1 MADQRLPIVNSDD
14 GTWGDILRQ
23 YLQKEHYD
31 SGTNNSENGGHK
43 NVTIRGGTAGTGGAP
58 LKFTSGTLLTTP
70 EVGAMEFAGDNLY
83 LTQTSSTTRKKI
95 ALYNDAG
102 GATGDTYYRDA
113 SGYFTR
119 LGIGSS
125 SQVLTVSG
133 GLPTWQ
139 TPGTASTFSDSMF
152 TLQDNGDTTKQ
163 ARFELSGI
171 SASNTRTITLPDADL
186 TLVGTTTSQT
196 LINKRINPRVVTV
209 TQSAT
214 PAFNTDNGDVF
225 IVTGLAQA
233 ITSMTSGLTGTPV
246 DGQRIRISI
255 TGTAARAITWGTSFE
270 ASTKP
275 LPTTTVSTNR
285 LDTDFIWNATTSKWR
300 VADEIPATVLT
311 SSAAVTVAQG
321 GTGRTTST
329 TAYGIIAAGTTATG
343 AHQTIAPGTSGQ
355 FLKSAGTSALGAF
368 ASITAA
374 DITGTTAQFNTAL
387 SDGDFATLAGSET
400 LTNKT
405 LTTPR
410 FASGGSIAD
419 NNGNEQIV
427 FTTTTSAVNEIG
439 ITNAATGTA
448 PQIAAR
454 GDDTNIDLNLV
465 SKGTGTVKIN
475 GNTVATDASV
485 VKLMGIVTKSDYSG
499 TGGTIYFKIAT
510 LPIDDNG
517 NYATLKLTGRL
528 GGWVGV
534 ESVADW
540 NITLNNR
547 SSSLNGTTIT
557 ATVFSQGHVTQAL
570 TKMDIVVYGQTDKSA
585 IVYFAIPNDSYYTY
599 DMRVS
604 AFQATI
610 DHTGTTITPTG
621 SQIWQL
627 SADPQVLAQDGALV
641 IANRD
646 STPWSNASFLALSA
660 GNATGLKISSQFNEA
675 LAPIGHIEFTNGT
688 GTGTHDLMLFSTST
702 ISMQSHRLINV
713 TNPTDAQDAATKA
726 YVDSAVSGSGLAWTE
741 VTGTS
746 QTAATGMGYIASNAT
761 LVTITLPSSAAVGKS
776 VRITGKGA
784 GGWRIAQNASQVI
797 HFGNTDTT
805 TGTGGRLDS
814 TNRYDSV
821 ELICITANTDW
832 VVASSVGNINVT

>member
-31 SGTNNSENGGHK
+31 SGTNSSENGGHK

-70 EVGAMEFAGDNLY
+70 EIGAMEFAGDNLY
-83 LTQTSSTTRKKI
+83 LTQTSSTTRKKV
-95 ALYNDAG
+95 ALYNDAS

-139 TPGTASTFSDSMF
+139 TPGTASTFSDSTF

-214 PAFNTDNGDVF
+214 PVINTDNGDVF

-285 LDTDFIWNATTSKWR
+285 LDTDFIWNAATSKWR

-400 LTNKT
+400 LNK
-405 LTTPR
+405 
-410 FASGGSIAD
+410 
-419 NNGNEQIV
+419 Q
-427 FTTTTSAVNEIG
+427 
-439 ITNAATGTA
+439 NA
-448 PQIAAR
+448 
-454 GDDTNIDLNLV
+454 
-465 SKGTGTVKIN
+465 
-475 GNTVATDASV
+475 
-485 VKLMGIVTKSDYSG
+485 Y
-499 TGGTIYFKIAT
+499 
-510 LPIDDNG
+510 
-517 NYATLKLTGRL
+517 
-528 GGWVGV
+528 
-534 ESVADW
+534 
-540 NITLNNR
+540 
-547 SSSLNGTTIT
+547 
-557 ATVFSQGHVTQAL
+557 H
-570 TKMDIVVYGQTDKSA
+570 
-585 IVYFAIPNDSYYTY
+585 
-599 DMRVS
+599 
-604 AFQATI
+604 
-610 DHTGTTITPTG
+610 
-621 SQIWQL
+621 
-627 SADPQVLAQDGALV
+627 
-641 IANRD
+641 
-646 STPWSNASFLALSA
+646 
-660 GNATGLKISSQFNEA
+660 
-675 LAPIGHIEFTNGT
+675 
-688 GTGTHDLMLFSTST
+688 
-702 ISMQSHRLINV
+702 
-713 TNPTDAQDAATKA
+713 
-726 YVDSAVSGSGLAWTE
+726 
-741 VTGTS
+741 
-746 QTAATGMGYIASNAT
+746 
-761 LVTITLPSSAAVGKS
+761 SAA
-776 VRITGKGA
+776 
-784 GGWRIAQNASQVI
+784 
-797 HFGNTDTT
+797 HFR
-805 TGTGGRLDS
+805 RLYS
-814 TNRYDSV
+814 RQQR
-821 ELICITANTDW
+821 
-832 VVASSVGNINVT
+832 